1 MLNISEIFY
10 SIQGETSYTGLPTI
24 FVRLAKCNLR
34 CNYCDTKYS
43 YQSDIYKSINEILDE
58 VKSFKPIKL
67 VCITGGEPLLQNEVY
82 ALFNRLLQQNY
93 HILLETNGSLLI
105 NKVPMQV
112 IRIID
117 FKAPTSEMS
126 DKNCWENIN
135 YLNPVDEVKFVLQ
148 NRADFLWAVKQ
159 VKQYNLTDKCKV
171 LFSPVHNKLTYKQ
184 LANWILDVRMQIRL
198 QLQLHK
204 LISIR

>member
-112 IRIID
+112 IKIVD
-117 FKAPTSEMS
+117 FKVPASEMS

>member
-184 LANWILDVRMQIRL
+184 LANWILDIRMQIRL

>member
-112 IRIID
+112 IKIID

>member
-112 IRIID
+112 IKIVD